1 MSSTRYNHRETEQK
15 WQQFWRDQKTFK
27 AHDKKDKKKY
37 YVLEMFPYPSGRIHV
52 GHVRNYTIGDII
64 ARFMRAQGYEVLHP
78 MGWDAFGLPAENA
91 AIQNKKHPNTWTHD
105 NIKAMKSQ
113 LEGLGFSYDWDR
125 EIASCDVDYYKHEQ
139 KIFLDFYKHQLVERR
154 ETFVNWDP
162 VENTVLANEQVIDGK
177 GWRSGAPV
185 EKRKL
190 QGWYLKITD
199 YAEDLL
205 QGLDQL
211 TEWPEKVITMQRNW
225 IGKSEG
231 AYIDFVITETDE
243 NLRVFSTRPETLF
256 GAAFCALS
264 PNHPI
269 SEELAKTNPAIKAF
283 IAECN
288 SVGTSLEAI
297 EKMEKKGIKTNLSVR
312 HPFNPEITL
321 PIYIANFVLMDYGTG
336 CVFGCPAHDARDFE
350 FARKYNL
357 KIQSVIAPEGEA
369 SKDITLDEPYLDDG
383 IMIHSDF
390 LNGLSV
396 ADARAKAIEAL
407 IQRQAGER
415 TTTYRLRDWGVSRQR
430 YWGCPIPM
438 IHCATCGV
446 VPVPADQL
454 PVQLPDDVSFDKPG
468 NPLDHHPTWK
478 HTTCPT
484 CGGGATRETDT
495 LDTFFESSWYFA
507 RFCSPEAEVPFDKQM
522 ADHWLPVDQYI
533 GGIEHAV
540 LHLLYS
546 RFFTRALKKCGYL
559 DIEEP
564 FKRLLSQGMVCHAT
578 YRSASNEWLFPEE
591 VYLDDKGTPRRTSDH
606 TVVTLGR
613 SEKMSKSKKNVVDS
627 DAMIESYGADTV
639 RLFTVS
645 DSPPERDFE
654 WTDAGIQGSWRFINK
669 LWRFVYDVMPH
680 LLPLNKAADFDNL
693 TESDLKLRKTTHKTI
708 KLASEDLTSF
718 HLNRYVARLRE
729 LSNDL
734 FTVDL
739 LSTHL
744 SVLRESLETLIL
756 LLNPAIPHLTEELW
770 QLMGHKDPI
779 TSVSWPSFDPSLAS
793 SNTYTLAV
801 QVNGKLRA
809 AIDIPVDLDEE
820 GVKAL
825 VLHDERVKAQI
836 DGKEIR
842 KIVFVAG
849 KVFNVVVA

>member
-1 MSSTRYNHRETEQK
+1 MSSSRYNHRETELK

-27 AHDKKDKKKY
+27 AHDQKDKKKY

-64 ARFMRAQGYEVLHP
+64 ARFMHAQGYEVLHP

-91 AIQNKKHPNTWTHD
+91 AIQNKKHPNAWTHG

-139 KIFLDFYKHQLVERR
+139 KIFLDFYKHRLVERR

-231 AYIDFVITETDE
+231 AYIDFVITETNE

-269 SEELAKTNPAIKAF
+269 SEELAKADSSIKAF

-297 EKMEKKGIKTNLSVR
+297 EKMEKKGIKTHLSVR

-357 KIQSVIAPEGEA
+357 KIQSVIAPAREEL
-369 SKDITLDEPYLDDG
+369 KDIALDEPYLDDG
-383 IMIHSDF
+383 VMVHSDF

-396 ADARAKAIEAL
+396 TDARAKAIEAL

-446 VPVPADQL
+446 VPVPFDQL

-484 CGGGATRETDT
+484 CDSAATRETDT

-507 RFCSPEAEVPFDKQM
+507 RFCSPQAEVPFDKQL

-559 DIEEP
+559 EIEEP

-578 YRSASNEWLFPEE
+578 YRSASSEWLFPEE
-591 VYLDDKGTPRRTSDH
+591 VYLDDAGTPRRTSDH
-606 TVVTLGR
+606 TIVTLGR

-627 DAMIESYGADTV
+627 DDMIESYGADTV

-669 LWRFVYDVMPH
+669 LWRFVYDAMPY
-680 LLPLNKAADFDNL
+680 LSPLNAEAEFDNL
-693 TESDLKLRKTTHKTI
+693 SESDLTLRKTTHKTI

-718 HLNRYVARLRE
+718 HFNRYVARLRE

-739 LSTHL
+739 ISTH
-744 SVLRESLETLIL
+744 SAVLRESLETLIL
-756 LLNPAIPHLTEELW
+756 LLNPAVPHLTEELW
-770 QLMGHKDPI
+770 QLMGHADPI
-779 TSVSWPSFDPSLAS
+779 TSVSWPSFDPSLAT

-825 VLHDERVKAQI
+825 VLHDERIKAQT

>member
-1 MSSTRYNHRETEQK
+1 MSSSRYNHRETEKK
-15 WQQFWRDQKTFK
+15 WQQFWRDQKTFS
-27 AHDKKDKKKY
+27 ATLQKDKKKY

-64 ARFMRAQGYEVLHP
+64 ARFMRSQNHEVLHP

-91 AIQNKKHPNTWTHD
+91 AIQNKKHPNAWTHD
-105 NIKAMKSQ
+105 NIKAMKLQ

-139 KIFLDFYKHQLVERR
+139 KIFLDFYKHDLVERR

-231 AYIDFVITETDE
+231 AYIDFAIAETSE
-243 NLRVFSTRPETLF
+243 TLRVFSTRPETLF

-269 SEELAKTNPAIKAF
+269 SEELSKSDPSIKAF

-297 EKMEKKGIKTNLSVR
+297 EKMEKKGIKTSLSVR
-312 HPFNPEITL
+312 HPFNPSITL

-357 KIQSVIAPEGEA
+357 PINTVIAPQGDE
-369 SKDITLDEPYLDDG
+369 STSTPLDEPYLEDG

-396 ADARAKAIEAL
+396 ADARAKSIERL
-407 IQRQAGER
+407 VQLNSGER

-438 IHCATCGV
+438 IHCGACGV
-446 VPVPADQL
+446 VPVPVDQL
-454 PVQLPDDVSFDKPG
+454 PVQLPEDVSFEKPG

-484 CGGGATRETDT
+484 CDAPAVRETDT

-507 RFCSPEAEVPFDKQM
+507 RFCSPQAETPFDKQL

-559 DIEEP
+559 NIEEP

-578 YRSASNEWLFPEE
+578 YRSSSGAWLFPEE
-591 VYLDDKGTPRRTSDH
+591 VYTDDEGTPRNTSDH
-606 TVVTLGR
+606 TEVAVGR

-627 DAMIESYGADTV
+627 DAMIDSYGADTV

-654 WTDAGIQGSWRFINK
+654 WTDAGIQGSWRYINK
-669 LWRFVYDVMPH
+669 LWRFVHDILPH
-680 LLPLNKAADFDNL
+680 ISSVNTSLEAVSFS
-693 TESDLKLRKTTHKTI
+693 ESDIALRRATHKTI
-708 KLASEDLTSF
+708 KLASDDLTSF

-734 FTVDL
+734 FNIDAASV
-739 LSTHL
+739 HPG
-744 SVLRESLETLIL
+744 VLRESLESLIL
-756 LLNPAIPHLTEELW
+756 LLNPAVPHLTEELW
-770 QLMGHKDPI
+770 SVIGHSESI
-779 TSVSWPSFDPSLAS
+779 TSVSWPSFDPSLATS
-793 SNTYTLAV
+793 STYTLAV

-809 AIDIPVDLDEE
+809 AIDIPVDLGEE
-820 GVKAL
+820 DVKAL
-825 VLHDERVKAQI
+825 VVNDGRVSAHFN
-836 DGKEIR
+836 GKEIR
-842 KIVFVAG
+842 KIVFVPG